1 MPLGAAIAVALLIT
15 GCPDLELVDG
25 ECRCLGEP
33 EEPAVCAE
41 YFQACI
47 DAAAQAFIIDHSR
60 IGWELA
66 GQVFERHQAT
76 CVEGRATCR
85 RQAIEAEAPDGG
97 VR

>member
-1 MPLGAAIAVALLIT
+1 MAAAQVLT
-15 GCPDLELVDG
+15 GCPDLRLVDG
-25 ECRCLGEP
+25 DGEP
-33 EEPAVCAE
+33 EEPSVCAE